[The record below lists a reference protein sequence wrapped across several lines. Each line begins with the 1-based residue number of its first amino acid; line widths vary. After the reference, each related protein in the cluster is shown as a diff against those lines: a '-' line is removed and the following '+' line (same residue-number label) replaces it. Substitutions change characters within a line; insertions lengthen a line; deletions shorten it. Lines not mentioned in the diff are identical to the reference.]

1 MTDTRDKIYC
11 IDFSNKENNCYTSK
25 QCYCYCYKN
34 YDREIKKV
42 LFLLKRQMFVIRIEL

>member
-25 QCYCYCYKN
+25 QYYCYCYKKLRQRN
-34 YDREIKKV
+34 KKS
-42 LFLLKRQMFVIRIEL
+42 FVST

>member
-11 IDFSNKENNCYTSK
+11 IDFSNKENNCYTSN
-25 QCYCYCYKN
+25 CYCYKN

-42 LFLLKRQMFVIRIEL
+42 LFLLKRKMFVIQIEL